1 MRFSFWFFLSFCFSP
16 DLFNHCDLAKMADIR
31 SEEER
36 VLEDPVSTT
45 VIFVI
50 YAWYKVLTATTSYWF
65 IVHEH
70 PAVEADAAWL
80 LRYIAEVLF

>member
-1 MRFSFWFFLSFCFSP
+1 M
-16 DLFNHCDLAKMADIR
+16 
-31 SEEER
+31 
-36 VLEDPVSTT
+36 LEDPVSTA
-45 VIFVI
+45 VIFAI